1 MRFDTPLARAA
12 IAPAAFL
19 ASPALHG
26 ALAEPEHVARF
37 LDARAGLV

>member
-1 MRFDTPLARAA
+1 MRSDPPLARAA

-19 ASPALHG
+19 APQALHG